1 MLAEPMGHCP
11 AVTLLVFVKA
21 PIPGSVKTRLMPSLD
36 ADQARDVHV
45 ALLERT
51 LAVAVQAF
59 PAHRIQLWTA
69 LQNDHPT
76 LMKLAE
82 CHDIVRHPQH
92 GDDLGQRMYHAWASQ
107 TGPALVIGSDCPVL
121 SATLLRR
128 CVRALDDHDL
138 VLLPAED
145 GGYALIGGK
154 RPHRSLFEAIEWG
167 SGGVTEQTLER
178 ARALALRVACPDT
191 VWDVDTPRDFERWRS
206 LDAST

>member
-1 MLAEPMGHCP
+1 MPAEPLAPCP
-11 AVTLLVFVKA
+11 AVTLLVFAKA
-21 PIPGSVKTRLMPSLD
+21 PIAGSVKPRLMPSLD

-51 LAVAVQAF
+51 LAVAVEVF
-59 PAHRIQLWTA
+59 PAQRIQLWTA

-76 LMKLAE
+76 LKKLAAR
-82 CHDIVRHPQH
+82 HAIVRHPQR
-92 GDDLGQRMYHAWASQ
+92 GADLGQRMYHAWASQ

-154 RPHRSLFEAIEWG
+154 RSHRGLFEAIAWG
-167 SGGVTEQTLER
+167 TGDVTAQTLER
-178 ARALALRVACPDT
+178 ARALALRVACPAT
-191 VWDVDTPRDFERWRS
+191 VWDVDTPRDLERWRAIK
-206 LDAST
+206 L